1 MRRFLVAV
9 SSCAVVLLAACSDRG
24 TTAPDTRVSP
34 RFNLDPNAIPCEDI
48 SSSEI
53 VGLIEA
59 VFGAGS
65 PDANAALG
73 KWSNIQ
79 KQKTDGNLALVVEK
93 TWDLIDFIVTKQKQ
107 NKLPANEDSERLG
120 RALFCFAGIDATL
133 PQTSNAW
140 VVYPTD
146 LTRTLVTDDGH
157 AGVRLSGENVE
168 ATSLISIVPSVDSL
182 NTNLD
187 KYPVVYEFSKYPSN
201 TFTSDVIAAVCGAID
216 VNTPDSVL
224 DRLVLGHNIG
234 STGFELLNE
243 VPIDFLSCGDLIAS
257 NAPQSIGERL
267 LAMLLPK
274 MLYALGP
281 GASGIG
287 GTLLEFSPI
296 GPVDPRIN
304 VTPNAAGASAPIG
317 SLVLPAPAVTLS
329 TPNGTL
335 LSNIA
340 VGFTIASGGGSITP
354 ATASSNSLG
363 VAASTEWRLGT
374 TIGSNSATATPTTG
388 GGDAVSGVVFVPTT
402 QTFIAMATGPT
413 GVEITGG
420 PATGATYAAGSALP
434 AASIRVVGENNR
446 TVEGY
451 TGAIVASALQGGPLF
466 GTMSRNA
473 VAGVATFGD
482 LSIQKAGATQQL
494 RFTAGTLFANTGVF
508 AIGAAAASSLTINA
522 GNNQSALV
530 NTVLGVAAGTTAP
543 SVVVKDAYGNVVQG
557 QSVFFSASN
566 NSATVTPLVNPTN
579 AAGLAS
585 ATWQLQS
592 GTNEMLA
599 SLDATPTLDESRF
612 KLFTAT
618 GTTTSTPIV
627 SCAVGNQKDPI
638 NQYVVRVDG
647 SNRSVTDA
655 KFYFSVT
662 GSANALT
669 PYNLRVDARV
679 FDRFGVQ
686 IGTVKS
692 SQVSQVYLRG
702 NNSEQKE
709 ANFNFS
715 SPITSGQNTKIVFT
729 IVPTQAVSG
738 TISFNAGNCS
748 PGNTKCT
755 VTNDCKAVNETPI
768 ATPLGPVYRLS
779 PAVKL
784 SGT

>member
-1 MRRFLVAV
+1 MRRILVAF
-9 SSCAVVLLAACSDRG
+9 STCAVVFLAACSDRG

-34 RFNLDPNAIPCEDI
+34 RFNLDPNAIPCSTI
-48 SSSEI
+48 SSSDI
-53 VGLIEA
+53 TDLINA

-73 KWSNIQ
+73 KWNNIQ
-79 KQKTDGNLALVVEK
+79 KQKSDGNLALVVEK
-93 TWDLIDFIVTKQKQ
+93 TWDLIDFIVTKQKE
-107 NKLPANEDSERLG
+107 NKLPVNEASERLG
-120 RALFCFAGIDATL
+120 RALFCFAGIEATL

-157 AGVRLSGENVE
+157 AGIRLTGGNVD
-168 ATSLISIVPSVDSL
+168 ATSLISIVPTLDSL

-187 KYPVVYEFSKYPSN
+187 KYPVVYEFTKYPSN
-201 TFTSDVIAAVCGAID
+201 TFTSEIVAAVCGSIEAGTD
-216 VNTPDSVL
+216 NEVL
-224 DRLVLGHNIG
+224 DRLVLGHNLDG
-234 STGFELLNE
+234 TGFELLDK
-243 VPIDFLSCGDLIAS
+243 VSIDFLRCGDLVAS
-257 NAPQSIGERL
+257 RAPTSLAGKL

-304 VTPNAAGASAPIG
+304 VTPNAAGTSAPIG
-317 SLVLPAPAVTLS
+317 SLVIPSPAVTLT

-335 LSNIA
+335 LANIP
-340 VGFTIASGGGSITP
+340 VGFAIASGGGSITP
-354 ATASSNSLG
+354 AGTTSNGAG
-363 VAASTEWRLGT
+363 VAASTTWRLGNAT
-374 TIGSNSATATPTTG
+374 GSNSATATPTTG
-388 GGDAVSGVVFVPTT
+388 GNNAIDGVVFVPTAL
-402 QTFIAMATGPT
+402 TFTATATGPT
-413 GVEITGG
+413 GVEISGG
-420 PATGATYAAGSALP
+420 PVAATTYTAGSTLP
-434 AASIRVVGENNR
+434 PATVRVVGENNR

-466 GTMSRNA
+466 GTMNTAA
-473 VAGVATFGD
+473 VAGIATFSD

-494 RFTAGTLFANTGVF
+494 RFTAGALFANTGVF
-508 AIGAAAASSLTINA
+508 AISAASAASLSINS
-522 GNNQSALV
+522 GNNQSALFG
-530 NTVLGVAAGTTAP
+530 TVLGVAAGTTAP
-543 SVVVKDAYGNVVQG
+543 SVIVKDAYANVITG
-557 QSVFFSASN
+557 QTVYFSPSN
-566 NSATVTPLVNPTN
+566 NSATVTPLVNPTS
-579 AAGLAS
+579 ADGIAS
-585 ATWQLQS
+585 ATWQLQP

-612 KLFTAT
+612 KIFTAT

-638 NQYVVRVDG
+638 NQFVVRVDG
-647 SNRSVTDA
+647 SNKSVTDV
-655 KFYFSVT
+655 KFYFSIT

-669 PYNLRVDARV
+669 PYNLRVDATV
-679 FDRFGVQ
+679 YDRNGDPT
-686 IGTVKS
+686 GAVKS

-702 NNSEQKE
+702 NNAEQKE

-715 SPITSGQNTKIVFT
+715 APVTSGNGTKIVFT

-738 TISFNAGNCS
+738 TINFNTGTCS

-755 VTNDCKAVNETPI
+755 VTPACKAVNETPI

-784 SGT
+784 LGY

>member
-1 MRRFLVAV
+1 M
-9 SSCAVVLLAACSDRG
+9 RG
-24 TTAPDTRVSP
+24 TP
-34 RFNLDPNAIPCEDI
+34 RFNLDPNAIPCETI
-48 SSSEI
+48 SPSEI
-53 VGLIEA
+53 TGLIEA

-79 KQKTDGNLALVVEK
+79 KQKAAGDLALVVTK

-107 NKLPANEDSERLG
+107 NKLPANADSERLG

-133 PQTSNAW
+133 PQSTNAW

-157 AGVRLSGENVE
+157 AGVRLSGENVD
-168 ATSLISIVPSVDSL
+168 AISLISIVPSADTL

-201 TFTSDVIAAVCGAID
+201 TFASEIIAAVCGSID

-224 DRLVLGHNIG
+224 DRLVLGHNLG
-234 STGFELLNE
+234 GTGFELLNE
-243 VPIDFLSCGDLIAS
+243 VPIDFLSCGDLVAS
-257 NAPQSIGERL
+257 NAPTSIGDRL

-296 GPVDPRIN
+296 GPVDPRVN
-304 VTPNAAGASAPIG
+304 VTPNAAGTSAPIG
-317 SLVLPAPAVTLS
+317 SLVLPSPAVTLS

-335 LSNIA
+335 LSNIPVTFA
-340 VGFTIASGGGSITP
+340 IASGGGSITP
-354 ATASSNSLG
+354 ASTSSNNAG
-363 VAASTEWRLGT
+363 VASTEWRLGT
-374 TIGSNSATATPTTG
+374 TTGSNSATATPTTG
-388 GGDAVSGVVFVPTT
+388 GGAAVDGVVFVPAAR
-402 QTFIAMATGPT
+402 TFTATATGPT
-413 GVEITGG
+413 GVEISGG
-420 PATGATYAAGSALP
+420 PIAGSTYAAGSALP
-434 AASIRVVGENNR
+434 LATVRVVGENNR

-451 TGAIVASALQGGPLF
+451 SGAIVASALQGGPLF
-466 GTMSRNA
+466 GTANKTA
-473 VAGVATFGD
+473 VAGVATFND

-508 AIGAAAASSLTINA
+508 AIGAASAASLTING
-522 GNNQSALV
+522 GNNQSALIG
-530 NTVLGVAAGTTAP
+530 TVLGVAAGTVAP
-543 SVVVKDAYGNVVQG
+543 SVMVKDAYGNIVAG
-557 QSVFFSASN
+557 QTVYFSPSN
-566 NSATVTPLVNPTN
+566 NSATVTPLVNPSS
-579 AAGLAS
+579 AAGIAS

-612 KLFTAT
+612 KMFTAT
-618 GTTTSTPIV
+618 GTTNSTPIV

-638 NQYVVRVDG
+638 SQYVVRVDG
-647 SNRSVTDA
+647 SNKSVTDA
-655 KFYFSVT
+655 KFYFSIT

-679 FDRFGVQ
+679 YDRYGVQ
-686 IGTVKS
+686 IGAVKS

-702 NNSEQKE
+702 NNAEQKE
-709 ANFNFS
+709 ANFYFS
-715 SPITSGQNTKIVFT
+715 NAVTSGQNTKIVFT
-729 IVPTQAVSG
+729 IVPTQVVSG

-755 VTNDCKAVNETPI
+755 VTNECKAVNETPI

-779 PAVKL
+779 PAVRL
-784 SGT
+784 LGY

>member
-1 MRRFLVAV
+1 MRRILVAL
-9 SSCAVVLLAACSDRG
+9 SSCAIVLLAACSDRG
-24 TTAPDTRVSP
+24 TTAPDARVTP
-34 RFNLDPNAIPCEDI
+34 RFTLDPNAIPCEDI
-48 SSSEI
+48 SVSEI
-53 VGLIEA
+53 AGLIEA

-133 PQTSNAW
+133 PQTVNAW

-146 LTRTLVTDDGH
+146 LTRTLITDDGH
-157 AGVRLSGENVE
+157 AGVRLSGENVD
-168 ATSLISIVPSVDSL
+168 ATSLISIVPAADSL

-201 TFTSDVIAAVCGAID
+201 TFTSEVIAAVCGSID

-224 DRLVLGHNIG
+224 DHLVLGHNLG
-234 STGFELLNE
+234 GTGFELLDK
-243 VPIDFLSCGDLIAS
+243 VSIDFLRCGDLVAS
-257 NAPQSIGERL
+257 RAPTSLGGRL

-296 GPVDPRIN
+296 GPVDPRVN
-304 VTPNAAGASAPIG
+304 VTPNAAGTSAPIG
-317 SLVLPAPAVTLS
+317 SLVIPSPAVTMS

-335 LSNIA
+335 LSNIPVDFA
-340 VGFTIASGGGSITP
+340 VTSGGGSIAP
-354 ATASSNSLG
+354 AVASSNTAG
-363 VAASTEWRLGT
+363 VASSTDWRLGNT
-374 TIGSNSATATPTTG
+374 TGSNSATATPTTG
-388 GGDAVSGVVFVPTT
+388 GGDAVDGVVFVPTVRAFT
-402 QTFIAMATGPT
+402 ATATGPT
-413 GVEITGG
+413 GVEISGG
-420 PATGATYAAGSALP
+420 PIAGTTYAAGSALP
-434 AASIRVVGENNR
+434 LATVRVIGENNR

-451 TGAIVASALQGGPLF
+451 TGAIAASAVQGGPLF
-466 GTMSRNA
+466 GTMNRMA
-473 VAGVATFGD
+473 VAGVATFSD

-508 AIGAAAASSLTINA
+508 AIGAASAASLTING
-522 GNNQSALV
+522 GNNQSALIG
-530 NTVLGVAAGTTAP
+530 TVLGVAAGTVAP
-543 SVVVKDAYGNVVQG
+543 SVIVKDAYGNLVAG
-557 QSVFFSASN
+557 QAVYFSPSN
-566 NSATVTPLVNPTN
+566 NSATVTPLVNPSS
-579 AAGLAS
+579 AAGIAS

-592 GTNEMLA
+592 GVNEMLA

-612 KLFTAT
+612 KIFTAT

-638 NQYVVRVDG
+638 SQYVVRVDG
-647 SNRSVTDA
+647 SNKTVTDA
-655 KFYFSVT
+655 KFYFSIT

-669 PYNLRVDARV
+669 PYSLRVDARV
-679 FDRFGVQ
+679 YDRYGVQ
-686 IGTVKS
+686 IGGVKS

-709 ANFNFS
+709 ANFYFS
-715 SPITSGQNTKIVFT
+715 NAVTSGNNTKIVFT
-729 IVPTQAVSG
+729 IVPTQVVSG
-738 TISFNAGNCS
+738 TISFNTGNCS
-748 PGNTKCT
+748 PGNTRCT
-755 VTNDCKAVNETPI
+755 VTNECRAVNETPI

-784 SGT
+784 QGY

>member
-9 SSCAVVLLAACSDRG
+9 SSCAVVLLAACSDRV

-34 RFNLDPNAIPCEDI
+34 RFNLDPNAIACTDI
-48 SSSEI
+48 SPSEI
-53 VGLIEA
+53 TGLIET

-65 PDANAALG
+65 PDANSALG
-73 KWSNIQ
+73 KWNNIQ
-79 KQKTDGNLALVVEK
+79 KQKADGNLALVVEK

-107 NKLPANEDSERLG
+107 NKLPANASSERLG

-140 VVYPTD
+140 VVYTSD
-146 LTRTLVTDDGH
+146 TSRTLVTADGH
-157 AGVRLSGENVE
+157 AGVRLTGQNVE

-201 TFTSDVIAAVCGAID
+201 TFTSGVVAAVCGAID

-224 DRLVLGHNIG
+224 DQLVLGHNIDG
-234 STGFELLNE
+234 TGFELLAK
-243 VPIDFLSCGDLIAS
+243 VSIDFLSCGDLIAS
-257 NAPQSIGERL
+257 NAPKSLGDRL

-304 VTPNAAGASAPIG
+304 VTPNAAGTSAPIG
-317 SLVLPAPAVTLS
+317 SLVIPSPAVTLS

-335 LSNIA
+335 LSNIPVSFA
-340 VGFTIASGGGSITP
+340 IASGGGSIAP
-354 ATASSNSLG
+354 ASTSSNSFG
-363 VAASTEWRLGT
+363 VATSTSWRLGT
-374 TIGSNSATATPTTG
+374 ATGSNSATATPTTG
-388 GGDAVSGVVFVPTT
+388 GGDAISGVVFVPTT
-402 QTFIAMATGPT
+402 RTFTANATGPT
-413 GVEITGG
+413 GVEISGG
-420 PATGATYAAGSALP
+420 PVTGSSYAAGSALP
-434 AASIRVVGENNR
+434 SATIRVVGENNR

-451 TGAIVASALQGGPLF
+451 TSAIVASALQGGPLF
-466 GTMSRNA
+466 GTMSTNA
-473 VAGVATFGD
+473 VAGVATFSD
-482 LSIQKAGATQQL
+482 LSIQKADATQQL
-494 RFTAGTLFANTGVF
+494 RFTAGSLFANTGVF
-508 AIGAAAASSLTINA
+508 AIGAATASSLTINA
-522 GNNQSALV
+522 GNNQSALAG
-530 NTVLGVAAGTTAP
+530 TVLGVAVGTIAP
-543 SVVVKDAYGNVVQG
+543 SVVVKDAYGNLVQG
-557 QSVFFSASN
+557 QSVYFSPSN
-566 NSATVTPLVNPTN
+566 NSATVTPLVNPTS

-592 GTNEMLA
+592 GTNEMVA

-647 SNRSVTDA
+647 STKAVTDA
-655 KFYFSVT
+655 KFYFSIT

-669 PYNLRVDARV
+669 PYSLRVDARV

-709 ANFNFS
+709 ANFKFS
-715 SPITSGQNTKIVFT
+715 SPVTSGNNTKIVFT
-729 IVPTQAVSG
+729 IVPTQAISG

-755 VTNDCKAVNETPI
+755 ITNECRAVNETPI
-768 ATPLGPVYRLS
+768 ATPLGAVYRLS

-784 SGT
+784 SGI

>member
-1 MRRFLVAV
+1 MRRILVAF
-9 SSCAVVLLAACSDRG
+9 STYAVVLLAACSDRG
-24 TTAPDTRVSP
+24 TTAPDIQETP
-34 RFNLDPNAIPCEDI
+34 RFNLDPNAIPCTDI
-48 SSSEI
+48 SPSEI
-53 VGLIEA
+53 TGLIEA

-79 KQKTDGNLALVVEK
+79 KQKAAGNLALVVSK
-93 TWDLIDFIVTKQKQ
+93 TWDLIDFIITKQKQ
-107 NKLPANEDSERLG
+107 NKLPVNANSERLG
-120 RALFCFAGIDATL
+120 RALFCFAGINATL
-133 PQTSNAW
+133 PQSTNAW

-157 AGVRLSGENVE
+157 AGIRLSGANVD
-168 ATSLISIVPSVDSL
+168 ATSLISIVPSADTL

-201 TFTSDVIAAVCGAID
+201 TFSSEIIAAVCGSID
-216 VNTPDSVL
+216 VNTPDPVL

-234 STGFELLNE
+234 GTGFELLNE
-243 VPIDFLSCGDLIAS
+243 VPIDFLSCGDLVVS
-257 NAPQSIGERL
+257 NAPTSLGDRL

-304 VTPNAAGASAPIG
+304 VTPNVAGTSAPIG
-317 SLVLPAPAVTLS
+317 SLVIPSPALTLS
-329 TPNGTL
+329 TPNGKL
-335 LSNIA
+335 LSNIPVHFA
-340 VGFTIASGGGSITP
+340 ITSGGGSITP
-354 ATASSNSLG
+354 AATSSNSVG
-363 VAASTEWRLGT
+363 VASSSDWRLGT
-374 TIGSNSATATPTTG
+374 ITGNNSATATPTTG
-388 GGDAVSGVVFVPTT
+388 GDAVNGVVFVPAAS
-402 QTFIAMATGPT
+402 TFTATATGPT
-413 GVEITGG
+413 GVEISGG
-420 PATGATYAAGSALP
+420 PVAGTTYTAGSALP
-434 AASIRVVGENNR
+434 SATVRVIGENNR

-451 TGAIVASALQGGPLF
+451 SGAIVASVLQGGPLF
-466 GTMSRNA
+466 GTMSIA
-473 VAGVATFGD
+473 TVAGVATFSN
-482 LSIQKAGATQQL
+482 LSIQKAGTTQQL
-494 RFTAGTLFANTGVF
+494 RFTAGTLFADTGVF
-508 AIGAAAASSLTINA
+508 GIGSASAASLTINA

-530 NTVLGVAAGTTAP
+530 GTVLGAATGTVAP
-543 SVVVKDAYGNVVQG
+543 SVIVKDTYGNVVVG
-557 QSVFFSASN
+557 QTVYFSPSN

-579 AAGLAS
+579 SAGLGS

-599 SLDATPTLDESRF
+599 SLDATPTENESRF
-612 KLFTAT
+612 KIFTAT

-638 NQYVVRVDG
+638 SQYVVRVDG
-647 SNRSVTDA
+647 SNKAVTNA
-655 KFYFSVT
+655 KFYFSIT

-669 PYNLRVDARV
+669 PYSLRVDARV
-679 FDRFGVQ
+679 YDRLGVQ
-686 IGTVKS
+686 QGAVKS
-692 SQVSQVYLRG
+692 SQVSQVFLRG

-709 ANFNFS
+709 ANFFFS
-715 SPITSGQNTKIVFT
+715 SPVTSGNGSKIVFT

-738 TISFNAGNCS
+738 TINFNTGTCS

-755 VTNDCKAVNETPI
+755 VTNECRAVNETPI
-768 ATPLGPVYRLS
+768 ATPLGAVYRLS

-784 SGT
+784 QGY